1 MQLQT
6 LKNQMLWS
14 FDFGPNSHKYFHQI
28 NQAGIIHFFTIVLME
43 TKSDEF
49 GIKIINSSNIIET
62 KN

>member
-28 NQAGIIHFFTIVLME
+28 NSSWNHSYFTIVLME

-49 GIKIINSSNIIET
+49 GIKIVNFPNIIET